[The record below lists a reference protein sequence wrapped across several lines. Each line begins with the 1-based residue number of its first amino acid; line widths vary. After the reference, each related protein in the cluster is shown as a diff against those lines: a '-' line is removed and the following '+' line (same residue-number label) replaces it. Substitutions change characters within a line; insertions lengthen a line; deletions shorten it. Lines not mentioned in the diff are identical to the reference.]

1 MFNVAIIGADGA
13 KDYQTFKGKCIYYL
27 SRKAKEGITI
37 FTIEGNDFIERFAS
51 EYRINVRQMMP
62 DWYSYGKSALAER
75 NKALVK
81 ACSAIIS
88 FEDGR
93 KNTKMLKKMAE
104 EAGLP
109 VRSVKPTT

>member
-13 KDYQTFKGKCIYYL
+13 KNYQTFKERCIYYL
-27 SRKAKEGITI
+27 ANKAKDGITI
-37 FTIEGNDFIERFAS
+37 FTVEENDFVKRFAS
-51 EYRINVRQMMP
+51 EYRINVRLWLP

-75 NKALVK
+75 NKSLVK
-81 ACSAIIS
+81 ACSAVIS

-109 VRSVKPTT
+109 VRSVKTTT